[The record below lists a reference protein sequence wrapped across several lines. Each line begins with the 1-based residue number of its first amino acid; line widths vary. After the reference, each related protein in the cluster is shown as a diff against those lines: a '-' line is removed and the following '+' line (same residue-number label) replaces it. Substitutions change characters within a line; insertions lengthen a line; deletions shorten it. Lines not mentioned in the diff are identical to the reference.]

1 MTLEKDPEETE
12 THYLNQSIN
21 FKDQHVLEI
30 GMGDGRLTWRYAHSA
45 GRVTGIDLDAD
56 ELKVA
61 AAECPEDLRETV
73 SLVRA
78 DSLDLPF
85 RRETFDKAI
94 LAWSF

>member
-1 MTLEKDPEETE
+1 MTLRKDPEGTE
-12 THYLNQSIN
+12 THYLNQIVD
-21 FKDQHVLEI
+21 FTGQHVLEI
-30 GMGDGRLTWRYAHSA
+30 GMGDGRLTWRYARSA

-61 AAECPEDLRETV
+61 ALERPAGLRETV
-73 SLVRA
+73 SLVQA
-78 DSLDLPF
+78 NSLNLPF

>member
-1 MTLEKDPEETE
+1 MTVQKDPEGIE
-12 THYLNQSIN
+12 THYLNKAIN
-21 FKDQHVLEI
+21 FKNQHVLEI

-61 AAECPEDLRETV
+61 AAERPAGLRETV
-73 SLVRA
+73 SLVQA
-78 DSLDLPF
+78 NSLDLPF
-85 RRETFDKAI
+85 RRETFDKTI